1 MAWTFEQIGNNFN
14 DVLDGPV
21 WDGGGLLFCKVLT
34 GEVLRWDAKT
44 GDISTFRR
52 FTARTSG
59 LAFGQEGELYA
70 AQSGSRRIAWY
81 QKDGSA
87 RALTALLNGARHN
100 HPHHL
105 VVDKQRRIWFSDPY
119 SEIRTRGPQMFPL
132 LEHRSVLRLDYESPP
147 REWVLKR
154 MTFDT
159 NEPRGVALSPDEATL
174 YVAESTSARDGKRE
188 VRAYPILETGLGLPR
203 VLHTF
208 GADHRGAHRGAAGIC
223 VDSEGNV
230 LVAAGSR
237 ENGPGPLI
245 YVFASSGRPLDSH
258 PVPTDRPTACAF
270 GGENLATL
278 FVTTQ
283 DGHLFQVRNTNRV
296 GTLPVS

>member
-1 MAWTFEQIGNNFN
+1 MTWIFEQIGNAFN

-21 WDGGGLLFCKVLT
+21 WDGAGLLFCKVTT

-44 GDISTFRR
+44 GDIGTFRR

-59 LAFGQEGELYA
+59 LAFGPDGELYA
-70 AQSGSRRIAWY
+70 AQSGARRIAWY
-81 QKDGSA
+81 KKDGSA

-105 VVDKQRRIWFSDPY
+105 VVDRRGRIWFSDRY

-174 YVAESTSARDGKRE
+174 YVAESTSAREGKRE
-188 VRAYPILETGLGLPR
+188 VRAYPILERGLGPPR

-230 LVAAGSR
+230 VVAAGSR
-237 ENGPGPLI
+237 DNGPGPLI
-245 YVFASSGRPLDSH
+245 YVFAASGRVLETH
-258 PVPTDRPTACAF
+258 PVAADRPTACTF
-270 GGENLATL
+270 GGEDLATL
-278 FVTTQ
+278 FVTTG
-283 DGHLFQVRNTNRV
+283 DGHLFQVQNTGRV
-296 GTLPVS
+296 GDSAR

>member
-1 MAWTFEQIGNNFN
+1 MTWTFEQIGNTFN

-21 WDGGGLLFCKVLT
+21 WDGCGLLFCKVLT

-81 QKDGSA
+81 RKDGSA
-87 RALTALLNGARHN
+87 RALTALLNGRRHN

-105 VVDKQRRIWFSDPY
+105 VVDKRRRIWFSDPY
-119 SEIRTRGPQMFPL
+119 SELRTRGPQMFPL

-159 NEPRGVALSPDEATL
+159 NEPRGIALSPDEATL
-174 YVAESTSARDGKRE
+174 YVAESTSRHEGKRE
-188 VRAYPILETGLGLPR
+188 VRAYPILETGLGPPKI
-203 VLHTF
+203 LHTF
-208 GADHRGAHRGAAGIC
+208 GADHRGVHRGAAGMC
-223 VDSEGNV
+223 VDREGNV
-230 LVAAGSR
+230 IVAAGSR
-237 ENGPGPLI
+237 DTGPGSLI
-245 YVFASSGRPLDSH
+245 YVFAASGQVLESY
-258 PVPTDRPTACAF
+258 PVPADWPTACAF
-270 GGENLATL
+270 GGEGLTTL
-278 FVTTQ
+278 FVTTE

-296 GTLPVS
+296 GYSVR